1 MSAKTQYDRLSL
13 FYDFIRQGDMR
24 RWKQVQLDF
33 FSPLKGKMLYVGIG
47 PGPEIVNFPP
57 GLDIYAIDLNQKM
70 MQLARKRA
78 ENYRGKVHL
87 LNMDAETLAFPDRTF
102 DCVLTVCV
110 FCTVANPI
118 QGLKELKRVLKPGGK
133 LYMFEHVLS
142 KNPIYALPLKIMS
155 LFTTRLSG
163 THLDRDTISNVLKAG
178 FTLESDRNVYLDIVK
193 MITARNQERETF

>member
-1 MSAKTQYDRLSL
+1 MPADTRYDLLSR
-13 FYDFIRQGDMR
+13 FYDFFRQGDMR
-24 RWKQVQLDF
+24 RWKKVQTDF
-33 FSPLKGKMLYVGIG
+33 FSPLKGKVLYIGIG

-70 MQLARKRA
+70 MQLARNREKS
-78 ENYRGKVHL
+78 YPGKLHL
-87 LNMDAETLAFPDRTF
+87 LNMDAEALAFPDHIF

-110 FCTVANPI
+110 FCTVGDPI
-118 QGLKELKRVLKPGGK
+118 QGLIETKRVLKPGGK

-163 THLDRDTISNVLKAG
+163 THLDRDTVNNVAKAG
-178 FTLESDRNVYLDIVK
+178 FTVESDRNVYLDIVK
-193 MITARNQERETF
+193 MITARN